1 MTNRTTHSTTT
12 TRGTSMKET
21 PRKRRL
27 IATYWTRDLGEW
39 AAAFGQDTRGV
50 CAAGIEVTRVKL
62 KHHPRRNADYPYRVS
77 LTAKVTDRTAA
88 IAFMKSQVP
97 IAQKAGVQMKSIRN
111 RWYD

>member
-1 MTNRTTHSTTT
+1 
-12 TRGTSMKET
+12 MKDT

-27 IATYWTRDLGEW
+27 VATYWTRDLGAW
-39 AAAFGQDTRGV
+39 AAAFGQDTRKV

-77 LTAKVTDRTAA
+77 LTAKVIDRAQA
-88 IAFMKSQVP
+88 IAFMKSQMP
-97 IAQKAGVQMKSIRN
+97 IAQKVGVQMVSVRN